1 MRKIKLFIGILLMIL
16 SISSLLFWEME
27 GRDVILLEPVLVAKE
42 DIAENT
48 KLDASLFV
56 VKGIPR
62 ENLLEGALRERDLK
76 VLTGRQSRGDILKNS
91 QLTWRAVWEKD
102 FFLKEEESVFVI
114 QPQWIA
120 MRSSALRKDDWVDIY
135 RADGSEKIGT
145 YKVAF
150 VKDSADREVKD
161 LSVTGEIG
169 REENWLYRTDSTSV
183 INHIEIIST
192 LADYIKILH
201 TVAGEEAGT
210 LIILQKGEYSAS

>member
-1 MRKIKLFIGILLMIL
+1 MRKIKLFIGILLMML
-16 SISSLLFWEME
+16 SISSLLFWEMK

-48 KLDASLFV
+48 KLDASLFI

-62 ENLLEGALRERDLK
+62 ENLLEGVLREKDLK
-76 VLTGRQSRGDILKNS
+76 ALTDRQAKSDILKNS
-91 QLTWRAVWEKD
+91 QLTWRSLWEKD
-102 FFLKEEESVFVI
+102 FFLKEDESIFVI

-135 RADGSEKIGT
+135 REDGSEKVGT
-145 YKVAF
+145 YRVAF

-161 LSVTGEIG
+161 ISLMGESH
-169 REENWLYRTDSTSV
+169 REKNWLNRTDGTAV
-183 INHIEIIST
+183 IDHIEIIST

-201 TVAGEEAGT
+201 TVAGEETGT
-210 LIILQKGEYSAS
+210 LMILQKGEHSAS